1 MSIALRV
8 LSQVSIALRVQ
19 VGAVH
24 CSGDLIPQVRR
35 CSNTEQYLL
44 RWTCLSRLVQRTVFS
59 AIRGSYADST
69 STRTEMDM
77 SVLDDRHQAHV
88 SVVSEEVTRSR
99 GPLWPALV
107 IASAICATLLWAG
120 TLLWLLSRML
130 LFLLA

>member
-8 LSQVSIALRVQ
+8 YV
-19 VGAVH
+19 VGAH
-24 CSGDLIPQVRR
+24 CCGDLIPQVRR
-35 CSNTEQYLL
+35 SSNTEQNLP
-44 RWTCLSRLVQRTVFS
+44 RWTCLPLLVQRTVFS

-77 SVLDDRHQAHV
+77 SILLDDRHQAHV

-99 GPLWPALV
+99 RPLWPAFV
-107 IASAICATLLWAG
+107 IALAICATLLWAS